1 MSKDDVGDDSLCFV
15 LTERFKGKYATIKFY
30 TTC

>member
-1 MSKDDVGDDSLCFV
+1 MSLSENNMVYV

-30 TTC
+30 TVR